1 MKRIMIGGLCLLLVC
16 LLGGCAS
23 IEKPFFNMGL
33 GFERY
38 RSGLAYKT
46 VKVDEQDVAYLERE
60 GQGDTIVLLHGFTG
74 EKDNWIYFVRYIPE
88 PYRVLAIDMPGHGDN
103 KLDMDAVYTVK
114 YFTDGVTRTIHALGL
129 ERFHLVGNSFGGL
142 VSIHYALNNP
152 EKVITLGLFDSAG
165 VFSPTPSELQGL
177 LDKGDNPFFVTS
189 REGFDRLTDLCFYEQ
204 PCFPWPAMAVFSR
217 KYIQRRELYQKMWND
232 FYPTLKEKDLRDR
245 LPEVKMPTF
254 VLWGD
259 KDHLLDVSCVEV
271 FKRYLPD
278 VRTVIMKNCGHL
290 PMMERPEEAADH
302 YVRFLQQVSGA
313 PNTSVFKDDILDRN
327 DERT

>member
-1 MKRIMIGGLCLLLVC
+1 MIGGICLLLICV
-16 LLGGCAS
+16 LGGCAS

-33 GFERY
+33 GFEHY

-60 GQGDTIVLLHGFTG
+60 GEGDTIVLLHGFTG

-103 KLDMDAVYTVK
+103 DLDMDQVYTVK
-114 YFTDGVTRTIHALGL
+114 YFTDRVTRTFDALGL
-129 ERFHLVGNSFGGL
+129 DRFHLVGNSFGGL
-142 VSIHYALNNP
+142 VSIHYALNHP

-165 VFSPTPSELQGL
+165 VFSPTPSELQGM

-189 REGFDRLTDLCFYEQ
+189 REEFDRLMDLCFYEQ
-204 PCFPWPAMAVFSR
+204 PYFPWPATAVFSR

-254 VLWGD
+254 VQG
-259 KDHLLDVSCVEV
+259 SSFGC
-271 FKRYLPD
+271 
-278 VRTVIMKNCGHL
+278 
-290 PMMERPEEAADH
+290 
-302 YVRFLQQVSGA
+302 FLC
-313 PNTSVFKDDILDRN
+313 
-327 DERT
+327 